1 MTDRGKKSLV
11 GAFVLMSVAILIGTI
26 LMFGGGNL
34 YGNSFRFVCYFTSS
48 LSGLSVGSPVK
59 LDGVSIGRVESVS
72 IVSDPSTL
80 KYSTPVIIEIDRE
93 SLFATEKITFF
104 NQEDANEIM
113 EKYVEKGLRAQLAT
127 VSLLTG
133 QLGIELMFIG
143 AKPRMHVVPEKH
155 LEIDGLMQI
164 PTVESKIEAI
174 WNTIAELP
182 LDDVVVKVDG
192 LITQLTKTIE
202 ESNIPKLTA
211 AYSNLAENLNTQVTG
226 LGSLREELST
236 TIKTL
241 DQTINSVNSLVV
253 KNEKPVTDMIKSF
266 TSTSKQVNQLIKDL
280 NLLLQ
285 EDSATMLELAQTLE
299 ALQKASDAIAQLA
312 GLLEIKP
319 DSLIFGK

>member
-11 GAFVLMSVAILIGTI
+11 GAFVLMSVAILVGTI

-59 LDGVSIGRVESVS
+59 LDGVAIGRVESVS
-72 IVSDPSTL
+72 IVSDPTTL
-80 KYSTPVIIEIDRE
+80 KYSTPVIIEIDKE
-93 SLFATEKITFF
+93 SIFAAEKITFF

-113 EKYVEKGLRAQLAT
+113 KKYVEKGLRAQLT
-127 VSLLTG
+127 NVSLLTG
-133 QLGIELMFIG
+133 QLGIELMFVHST
-143 AKPRMHVVPEKH
+143 PRMRTVPEIH
-155 LEIDGLMQI
+155 EEIDGLMQI

-174 WNTIAELP
+174 WNTVAELP

-211 AYSNLAENLNTQVTG
+211 SYITLAENLNTQITEFA
-226 LGSLREELST
+226 SIREELGA
-236 TIKTL
+236 TIATLNKTV
-241 DQTINSVNSLVV
+241 NSVNSLVEN
-253 KNEKPVTDMIKSF
+253 NEKPVSDMIKSF
-266 TSTSKQVNQLIKDL
+266 TATSKQANQLISDL

-299 ALQKASDAIAQLA
+299 ALQKASDSIAQLA